1 MSNTLTGLI
10 GPLYEALDIVSREL
24 VGFTKIVTLDSQAEA
39 AAVGQEVRSP
49 VVQPVGLQDITPGLT
64 APNAGDHIIG
74 NVPVVITNSKSYPIR
89 WNGEEQKGL
98 GASNSAGRMGIMRDQ
113 FIQAFRTLG
122 NAVDADLANAAVRGA
137 SRAIGTP
144 GTTPFGVPGDL
155 SDFALARQIL
165 EDNGAP
171 TTNLAM
177 VLNSSAAANVR
188 GKQSV
193 LFKANEAGTD
203 ELLRQGVIGRVEGF
217 DVGQSAQLKQVT
229 KGTGANYLVNST
241 GLVIGSVSIPV
252 DTGSGTIL
260 AGDVITFAGD
270 PNNYVVTGALFG
282 GIVTIGGPGLL
293 TAIADNTAITVGN
306 SYRPSVAFARS
317 ALVLAARQP
326 AMPVD
331 LDGNAIDAA
340 DDVMTVTDPV
350 SGLNF
355 QLVQYRQ
362 YRQIYWE
369 IALAWGVKAV
379 KTDHIALI
387 RG

>member
-24 VGFTKIVTLDSQAEA
+24 VGFTKIATLDSTAEN

-49 VVQPVGLQDITPGLT
+49 VVQPVGLQDITPGQT
-64 APNAGDHIIG
+64 APNAGDHVIG
-74 NVPVVITNSKSYPIR
+74 NIPVVITNSKSYPIR

-98 GASNSAGRMGIMRDQ
+98 NGPSGAGTSTIMRDQ
-113 FIQAFRTLG
+113 FVQAFRTLG

-137 SRAIGTP
+137 SRATGTP
-144 GTTPFGVPGDL
+144 GTTPFGTAGDL

-177 VLNSSAAANVR
+177 VLNSAAAANVR

-203 ELLRQGVIGRVEGF
+203 ELLRQGIIGRVEGF
-217 DVGQSAQLKQVT
+217 DVGQSAQLKPIT
-229 KGTGANYLVNST
+229 KGTGAGWLVNST

-252 DTGSGTIL
+252 DTGTGTIL
-260 AGDVITFAGD
+260 AGDAITFAGD
-270 PNNYVVTGALFG
+270 PNVYMVTGALSG
-282 GIVTIGGPGLL
+282 GVVTIGGPGLL
-293 TAIADNTAITVGN
+293 TPIADNTAITVGN

-326 AMPVD
+326 AMPVG
-331 LDGNAIDAA
+331 LDGKAIDAA

-379 KTDHIALI
+379 KPDHIAVL

>member
-1 MSNTLTGLI
+1 M
-10 GPLYEALDIVSREL
+10 DIVSREL
-24 VGFTKIVTLDSQAEA
+24 VGFTKIATLDSTAQT

-49 VVQPVGLQDITPGLT
+49 VVQPVGLQDITPGQT
-64 APNAGDHIIG
+64 APNAGDHVIS

-98 GASNSAGRMGIMRDQ
+98 NGPSGAGTSTIMRDQ
-113 FIQAFRTLG
+113 FVQAFRTLG

-137 SRAIGTP
+137 SRAVGTP
-144 GTTPFGVPGDL
+144 GTTPFGTPGDL
-155 SDFALARQIL
+155 SDFAGARQIL

-177 VLNSSAAANVR
+177 VLNSAAAANVR

-217 DVGQSAQLKQVT
+217 DVGQSAQLKQFT
-229 KGTGANYLVNST
+229 KGTGADYLVNSA
-241 GLVIGSVSIPV
+241 GLVIGSVDIPV
-252 DTGSGTIL
+252 DTGNGTIL
-260 AGDVITFAGD
+260 AGDVITFDGD
-270 PNNYVVTGALFG
+270 PNKYVVTGALSG
-282 GIVTIGGPGLL
+282 GVVTIGGPGLL
-293 TAIADNTAITVGN
+293 TAVADNTAITVGN

-326 AMPVD
+326 AMPVG
-331 LDGNAIDAA
+331 LDGRAVDAA

-369 IALAWGVKAV
+369 IALAWGVKAI
-379 KTDHIALI
+379 KSDHIAI
-387 RG
+387 VQG

>member
-1 MSNTLTGLI
+1 VSNTLTGLI

-24 VGFTKIVTLDSQAEA
+24 VGFTKIVTLDSTAES

-49 VVQPVGLQDITPGLT
+49 VVQPVGLQDITPGQT

-98 GASNSAGRMGIMRDQ
+98 NGSAGAGTSNIMRDQ
-113 FIQAFRTLG
+113 FVQAFRTLG

-137 SRAIGTP
+137 SRAVGTP
-144 GTTPFGVPGDL
+144 GTTPFGIPGDL

-177 VLNSSAAANVR
+177 VLNSAAAANVR

-203 ELLRQGVIGRVEGF
+203 ELLRQGIIGRVEGF
-217 DVGQSAQLKQVT
+217 DVGQSAGLKQVT
-229 KGTGANYLVNST
+229 KGTGTGYLVNSAS
-241 GLVIGSVSIPV
+241 LVIGSVSIPV
-252 DTGSGTIL
+252 DTGTGTIL
-260 AGDVITFAGD
+260 PGDVITFAGD
-270 PNNYVVTGALFG
+270 PNNYVVNAYTA
-282 GIVTIGGPGLL
+282 GIVTIGGPGLQ

-326 AMPVD
+326 AMPVG
-331 LDGNAIDAA
+331 LDGKAVDAA

-369 IALAWGVKAV
+369 VALAWGVKAV
-379 KTDHIALI
+379 KNDHIVTI

>member
-24 VGFTKIVTLDSQAEA
+24 VGFTKIATLDSQAEA

-49 VVQPVGLQDITPGLT
+49 VVQPVALQDITPGLT
-64 APNAGDHIIG
+64 APNAGDHVIG
-74 NVPVVITNSKSYPIR
+74 NVPVIITNSKSYPIR
-89 WNGEEQKGL
+89 WNGEETKGL
-98 GASNSAGRMGIMRDQ
+98 SGPTSAGRTNIMRDQ
-113 FIQAFRTLG
+113 FVQAFRAIG
-122 NAVDADLANAAVRGA
+122 NAVDLDLANAAVRGA
-137 SRAIGTP
+137 SRAVGTP
-144 GTTPFGVPGDL
+144 GTTPFGVAGDL
-155 SDFALARQIL
+155 SDFALARQVL

-177 VLNSSAAANVR
+177 VLNSAAAANVR

-193 LFKANEAGTD
+193 LFKTNEAGTD

-229 KGTGANYLVNST
+229 KGTGTGYLVNSAS
-241 GLVIGSVSIPV
+241 LVIGSVSIPV

-260 AGDVITFAGD
+260 AGDSITFAGD
-270 PNNYVVTGALFG
+270 PNKYMVTGALSG

-293 TAIADNTAITVGN
+293 TAVADNTAITVGN

-326 AMPVD
+326 AMPIG
-331 LDGNAIDAA
+331 LDGRAIDAA

-355 QLVQYRQ
+355 QLAQYRQ

-379 KTDHIALI
+379 KPDHIAILQ
-387 RG
+387 G